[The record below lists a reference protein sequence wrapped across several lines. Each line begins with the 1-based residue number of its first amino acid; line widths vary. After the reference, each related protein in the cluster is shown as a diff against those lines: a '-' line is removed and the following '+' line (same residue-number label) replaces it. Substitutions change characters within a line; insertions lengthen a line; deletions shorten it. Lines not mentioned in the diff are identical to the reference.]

1 MPTKVWKKA
10 VVLTSEVTP
19 AERVVVRSV
28 FCLRPQNS
36 TAPAKLE
43 APAFPSGSAAE
54 GRRAVGMRSVAAAR
68 SLRGEKFSVGRFFVL
83 LSFFFLF
90 SFSLVM
96 QGWQGM
102 KQALQSGKPRH
113 GRCPSS
119 RAARS
124 PAYTRGRPP
133 LSEGTRGEGAA
144 APHGGGK

>member
-1 MPTKVWKKA
+1 MEKSRRANQWSHPGREGRCPLGFLSPPTELHSTCETRGARFPLGQRGWGKA
-10 VVLTSEVTP
+10 GCGDALG
-19 AERVVVRSV
+19 RSSAQPEGRKV
-28 FCLRPQNS
+28 FCGPILCS
-36 TAPAKLE
+36 
-43 APAFPSGSAAE
+43 
-54 GRRAVGMRSVAAAR
+54 
-68 SLRGEKFSVGRFFVL
+68 SLF
-83 LSFFFLF
+83 FFFLF